1 MIILLK
7 TIYIYIYKSNTYIN
21 TYLFINSHT
30 YIIKDF
36 FTYIVFKNT
45 QTYTNIVIVIYDI
58 RMCIYIYI
66 YVICICTYICQPCTL
81 IIIVHIINR
90 VKCHP
95 FM

>member
-1 MIILLK
+1 MIILLN

-45 QTYTNIVIVIYDI
+45 QTYTNIVIMIYDI
-58 RMCIYIYI
+58 CMCIYI
-66 YVICICTYICQPCTL
+66 
-81 IIIVHIINR
+81 
-90 VKCHP
+90 
-95 FM
+95 